1 MTLRSLQESKGNLMN
16 DKTRL
21 GLYLLFPP
29 FLLWFLIILLSI
41 DKTLGEYLFQSINSQ
56 TVGILM
62 VIAGMVF
69 PGTALFAGITGIV
82 KKEDY
87 KVNLTVTIM
96 SVVLMLMLVGFIL
109 MPSP

>member
-29 FLLWFLIILLSI
+29 FLLWFFIILLSV
-41 DKTLGEYLFQSINSQ
+41 DRTLGEYLFQNISSQ

-69 PGTALFAGITGIV
+69 PGTALFTGVTGLV
-82 KKEDY
+82 KKEDH

-96 SVVLMLMLVGFIL
+96 SVVLILMLIGYVL